1 MLTSLENFSRV
12 REKYFSTLV
21 NENCRLSIDHDDGD
35 DQSDKAIVR
44 RPRRAISV
52 NTHTDCSDC
61 APDPSPQPHR
71 HVLDS
76 CSIPCQADREDG
88 ERVKWWIADSQQE
101 STGPRPG
108 RRSSSR
114 PAVGMLLLGAAATDG
129 SPHPSPLPA
138 ALPAG
143 HESHV

>member
-52 NTHTDCSDC
+52 NTHTDCSDWPLTHPPNRIAMC
-61 APDPSPQPHR
+61 
-71 HVLDS
+71 
-76 CSIPCQADREDG
+76 
-88 ERVKWWIADSQQE
+88 WIAAAFHAKQTE
-101 STGPRPG
+101 RMG
-108 RRSSSR
+108 R
-114 PAVGMLLLGAAATDG
+114 
-129 SPHPSPLPA
+129 
-138 ALPAG
+138 
-143 HESHV
+143 E